1 MPVSFTPYASAT
13 QCSARCVFCSEN
25 LLHRDSQV
33 LSASLRPGPR
43 YHEELALALRALEGL
58 PLDYSISGLESTDD
72 PAWLLATLEVL
83 EAHASRSEVGEQ
95 VLYTNAAGLADERA
109 GPRLL
114 DALVR
119 FGLSRLEISRHAVE
133 AAANQSI
140 MRFHDGVAVA
150 TQGRF
155 ERTVRRAATT
165 LPTRLVC
172 VVQAGGVASLDEA
185 RRYLGWARSLGV
197 DQVVFRE
204 LARTGDAYPD
214 SPALAL
220 LEGRR
225 VGLAELLPRERDGDF
240 QLLAETE
247 GYYWRSRTY
256 RYDGGALWVSFEDS
270 DYALMKERHRSGV
283 VHKLIFHANGRLC
296 ADWDPER
303 EVLLDLREPGP
314 PVP

>member
-1 MPVSFTPYASAT
+1 MSFTPYASAAP
-13 QCSARCVFCSEN
+13 CSARCVFCSET
-25 LLHRDSQV
+25 LLHKDSRL
-33 LSASLRPGPR
+33 LSGSLRPGPR

-58 PLDYSISGLESTDD
+58 PLDYSLSGLESTDD

-83 EAHASRSEVGEQ
+83 EAHASRSEVGQQ
-95 VLYTNAAGLADERA
+95 VLYTSAAGLADEGA
-109 GPRLL
+109 GPRLI
-114 DALVR
+114 DALAR

-140 MRFHDGVAVA
+140 MRFNEGVAVA

-155 ERTVRRAATT
+155 ERTVRRVAGA

-172 VVQAGGVASLDEA
+172 VVQVGGVATLDEA

-204 LARTGDAYPD
+204 LARTGADYPD

-225 VGLAELLPRERDGDF
+225 VELTELLPRERDGDF

-256 RYDGGALWVSFEDS
+256 RFDGGAVWVSFEDS
-270 DYALMKERHRSGV
+270 DYALMKERHHSSV
-283 VHKLIFHANGRLC
+283 VHKLVFHANGRLC

-303 EVLLDLREPGP
+303 EVLLDLRDVAAPDR
-314 PVP
+314 

>member
-1 MPVSFTPYASAT
+1 MSFTPYASVT
-13 QCSARCVFCSEN
+13 PCSARCVFCSET
-25 LLHRDSQV
+25 LLHNDSQV

-43 YHEELALALRALEGL
+43 YHEELAGALRALEGL
-58 PLDYSISGLESTDD
+58 PLDYSLSGLESTDD
-72 PAWLLATLEVL
+72 PAWLLATLAVL

-119 FGLSRLEISRHAVE
+119 FGLSRLEVSRHAVE
-133 AAANQSI
+133 AVANQAI
-140 MRFHDGVAVA
+140 MRFHEGVAVA

-155 ERTVRRAATT
+155 ERTVRRVAAA

-172 VVQAGGVASLDEA
+172 VVQDGGVATLDDA

-204 LARTGDAYPD
+204 LARTGGEYLD

-220 LEGRR
+220 HEGRR
-225 VGLAELLPRERDGDF
+225 VELAEVLPTEADRDF
-240 QLLAETE
+240 QLLAETH

-256 RYDGGALWVSFEDS
+256 RFDEGTLWVSFEDS
-270 DYALMKERHRSGV
+270 DYTLMKERHRSVV
-283 VHKLIFHANGRLC
+283 VHKLVFHANGKLC
-296 ADWDPER
+296 ADWDPESQ
-303 EVLLDLREPGP
+303 VLLDLRDAGAPGA
-314 PVP
+314 